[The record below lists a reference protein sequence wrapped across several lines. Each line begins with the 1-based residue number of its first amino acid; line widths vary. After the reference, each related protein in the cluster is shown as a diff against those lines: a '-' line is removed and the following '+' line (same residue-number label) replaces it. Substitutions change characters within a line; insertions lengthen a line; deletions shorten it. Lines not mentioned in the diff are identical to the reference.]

1 MMKNK
6 RKHNND
12 IILRQRMIHKIV
24 LLNNIQ
30 KGEQNEWKIMYE
42 INSEDLMLTTKRL
55 SPEEDYYYNR
65 LKLITEFGKILG
77 KNGIH

>member
-1 MMKNK
+1 M
-6 RKHNND
+6 
-12 IILRQRMIHKIV
+12 
-24 LLNNIQ
+24 
-30 KGEQNEWKIMYE
+30 GEQNEWKIMYE